1 MSKKIDNI
9 SSELSNFFLKEIID
23 KTQNNNS
30 FNFCFHELSCSP
42 ELLKNLAF
50 GAEKQIKDL
59 FLILVSSNQDKVY
72 LTCYI
77 SKNLVD
83 DSKMNA
89 NNIVK
94 DLSQFI
100 DGSGGG
106 QSFFANASGTNLSG
120 IPKLKKE
127 AENLF

>member
-1 MSKKIDNI
+1 M
-9 SSELSNFFLKEIID
+9 EAALKAKTEQPKLIHEPDD
-23 KTQNNNS
+23 K
-30 FNFCFHELSCSP
+30 
-42 ELLKNLAF
+42 
-50 GAEKQIKDL
+50 GKQIEDL

-72 LTCYI
+72 MTCYI

-106 QSFFANASGTNLSG
+106 QSFFANASGTNLNG
-120 IPKLKKE
+120 IPKLKEE
-127 AENLF
+127 AEKLF